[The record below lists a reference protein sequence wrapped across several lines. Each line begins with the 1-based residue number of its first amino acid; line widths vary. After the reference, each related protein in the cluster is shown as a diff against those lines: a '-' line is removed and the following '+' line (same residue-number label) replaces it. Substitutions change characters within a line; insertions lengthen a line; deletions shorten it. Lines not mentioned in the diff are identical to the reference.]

1 MQKQSNPKRIA
12 PRVFFIR
19 AKNNELSYYTFA
31 HDLEDLYGYLE
42 QQVTEPLDWSSL
54 LEDGDAMLEVI
65 KLHKKYREKT
75 NHEKEFSPHVV
86 YLDRKNSPLVMK

>member
-31 HDLEDLYGYLE
+31 HDLEDLYGYVD
-42 QQVTEPLDWSSL
+42 QQVSEPLDWSSL
-54 LEDGDAMLEVI
+54 LEDGEALTKAID
-65 KLHKKYREKT
+65 LHRQHQEKT
-75 NHEKEFSPHVV
+75 NNEEEFSPHVV
-86 YLDRKNSPLVMK
+86 YLDRKNTSFIK